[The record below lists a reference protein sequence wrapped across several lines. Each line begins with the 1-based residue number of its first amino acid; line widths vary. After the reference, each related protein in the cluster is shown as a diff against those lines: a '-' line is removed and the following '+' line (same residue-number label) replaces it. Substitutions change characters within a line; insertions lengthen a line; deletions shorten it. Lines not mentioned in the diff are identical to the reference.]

1 MRSGKTVLSP
11 AFVYSPRAGRAGARV
26 DRSAVTAHHHAAE
39 PPARRPAPAPYRNGE
54 LVTARDRAKRNAE
67 LLAESDRRAT
77 ERDAAHPHSTTTT
90 RGATVTR
97 CRVSAAAASRSTM
110 EGRAGTMPKSAT
122 RAAASAALSLPA
134 LGGVSINTTSAPAAV
149 TRSSSASI
157 RLGGTAS
164 TTGNSSPRRS
174 PHRAADC
181 CGSRSSTA
189 QEPERNRQRYTA
201 SVGVVYRHSAVR
213 VSGRYR
219 GTARFGLG
227 DESDVALR
235 LSHLV
240 NVTLRL
246 DLAKLR

>member
-1 MRSGKTVLSP
+1 M
-11 AFVYSPRAGRAGARV
+11 
-26 DRSAVTAHHHAAE
+26 
-39 PPARRPAPAPYRNGE
+39 
-54 LVTARDRAKRNAE
+54 TARDRAKRNAE

-77 ERDAAHPHSTTTT
+77 ERDAAHPHSTATT

-97 CRVSAAAASRSTM
+97 CRVSAAASRSAM
-110 EGRAGTMPKSAT
+110 EGRAGTMTRSAT

-201 SVGVVYRHSAVR
+201 SAGVVYRHSAVR

-227 DESDVALR
+227 HESEVALR